1 MVFVN
6 KARRLA
12 RMHLKGGFSCDE
24 SYLPGCCVC
33 MGVYGCVWMCM
44 GELCVYGCVWVSY
57 VCMDVLSMYVCVVYV
72 WLCSVVCCVNK
83 SVFGCCVLCV
93 VGLEYCVVL

>member
-33 MGVYGCVWMCM
+33 MGVYGCVW
-44 GELCVYGCVWVSY
+44 VSY

-83 SVFGCCVLCV
+83 GVFGCCVLCV